1 MVVGDY
7 IKITCETST
16 LTHYYVAHSGDPII
30 YMATYTTAG
39 QFNQTLTHREIIS
52 DCLQNPPSENSAIS
66 PVSTPTS
73 SRMKNPSA
81 PRPTSPMALP

>member
-1 MVVGDY
+1 MQKLMRLGDY

-39 QFNQTLTHREIIS
+39 QLPNLLTEI
-52 DCLQNPPSENSAIS
+52 
-66 PVSTPTS
+66 
-73 SRMKNPSA
+73 
-81 PRPTSPMALP
+81 

>member
-1 MVVGDY
+1 MALGDY

-39 QFNQTLTHREIIS
+39 KFY
-52 DCLQNPPSENSAIS
+52 PSHSK
-66 PVSTPTS
+66 
-73 SRMKNPSA
+73 R
-81 PRPTSPMALP
+81 